1 MSNQIYKIYRV
12 LYKSYGSQGW
22 WPIQSYQKDN
32 GYHKND
38 FTFPRDDAEVFEVCI
53 GSILTQ
59 NTAFNSVVETLKNLT
74 RLHLINAKN
83 ILAVDIDILKEAIR
97 PSGYYNQKASY
108 IINFTKFFISLEG
121 NTPTRDELLNIK
133 GIGEETADSILL
145 YGYKQTQM
153 KVDAYTK
160 RMFVHL
166 GLCKDNSKYIDIKRL
181 IENEL
186 QKKIKDEDELVKT
199 YQEFHALIVEHGKRY
214 YSKKPYGVGY
224 FLDLKMR
231 EIK

>member
-153 KVDAYTK
+153 KVDAY
-160 RMFVHL
+160 
-166 GLCKDNSKYIDIKRL
+166 
-181 IENEL
+181 
-186 QKKIKDEDELVKT
+186 
-199 YQEFHALIVEHGKRY
+199 
-214 YSKKPYGVGY
+214 
-224 FLDLKMR
+224 
-231 EIK
+231 